1 MIPPQELKKIK
12 ENLFSQIK
20 NNFPPEKQTQILNYI
35 SSLNDSD
42 LEKFLEKEKL
52 IKQKCIFCEIGK
64 DKLPSFKIGENEK
77 AIAVLELNPISEG
90 HILIIPKEHISEE
103 SNLPPEIF
111 ILSEKIKEK
120 INLFLKPKKI
130 LEYLSVIFGHQILN
144 LLPVYTSENSESPRK
159 NLSKEELKIL
169 QKRFQE
175 IPKKTEKNIEEK
187 KSEEEISKKN
197 TWLPKRKLP

>member
-20 NNFPPEKQTQILNYI
+20 NNFPPEKQAQILSYV

-52 IKQKCIFCEIGK
+52 IKQKCIFCEIVE
-64 DKLPSFKIGENEK
+64 DKIPNFKIKENEK
-77 AIAVLELNPISEG
+77 AIAILELNPISEG

-103 SNLPPEIF
+103 SNLPQETF

-120 INLFLKPKKI
+120 INLLLKPKKI

-159 NLSKEELKIL
+159 NLSKEELGIL
-169 QKRFQE
+169 QKKFQE
-175 IPKKTEKNIEEK
+175 SPEKTEKNIKEEK
-187 KSEEEISKKN
+187 PKEKINEKN